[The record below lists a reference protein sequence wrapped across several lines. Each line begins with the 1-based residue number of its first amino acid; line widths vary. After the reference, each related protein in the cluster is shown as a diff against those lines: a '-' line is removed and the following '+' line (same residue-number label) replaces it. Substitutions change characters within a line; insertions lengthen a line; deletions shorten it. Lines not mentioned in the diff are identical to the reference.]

1 MTFPRIVSLALFSLA
16 ATACGGGDSGDT
28 PLNELTDEEYVAACE
43 ESLASLPDGALE
55 GLLRYQC
62 ASATCPDGGQT
73 AFEECLDTSELL
85 DCDVATEEQPI
96 DDCAAPTSVYATC
109 IEAFLAQFVEY
120 ADDTCDSPLGTALPV
135 TEIPA
140 CAEFV
145 DACPDVF
152 AE

>member
-1 MTFPRIVSLALFSLA
+1 MTLSRIVPLALFSLGVA
-16 ATACGGGDSGDT
+16 ACDPSDT
-28 PLNELTDEEYVAACE
+28 SDKPLNELTDEEYVAACE
-43 ESLASLPDGALE
+43 ESLASIPDGALE

-85 DCDVATEEQPI
+85 DCDVATEEPI

-109 IEAFLAQFVEY
+109 FEALLEQFVEY
-120 ADDTCDSPLGTALPV
+120 ADDTCDSPLGMALPISQ
-135 TEIPA
+135 IPA
-140 CAEFV
+140 CADFL